1 MFSSTSSTFG
11 AALVLLACSSAF
23 AMDKSDVEY
32 SRPDGKPLLLDIHIP
47 GGKGPFAAAIVVHG
61 GGFDEGTK
69 KSHVGPVLEVLTKA
83 GFAWFSIDYRMAP
96 AYHFPQ
102 PVEDVDNAIR
112 WVKKNAAAYN
122 VDASKIALLGESA
135 GAYLT
140 SYAGTHETPETRVAA
155 NVDFYGPVDYAL
167 QALLRR
173 DHPER
178 FDMASANIHTQRGG
192 GTRYFGVEALDA
204 AGIARLHEISPI
216 TAVHKGM
223 APFLIFHGT
232 QDNQVAYEES
242 PAMCEAIKKAGSK
255 CDLIPIEGGG
265 HGVTNWEKV
274 EAQQLQWKPQLVA
287 WLRKTLEAQGPPDAA
302 PKIGEPARPAAIRRP

>member
-1 MFSSTSSTFG
+1 MLCSTVFR

-32 SRPDGKPLLLDIHIP
+32 SRPDGKPLLLDIHVP
-47 GGKGPFAAAIVVHG
+47 DGKGPFAAAIVVHG

-69 KSHVGPVLEVLTKA
+69 KSHVGPVLEVLAKA

-140 SYAGTHETPETRVAA
+140 TYAGTHETPETRVAA

-192 GTRYFGVEALDA
+192 GTRYFGVETLDA

-223 APFLIFHGT
+223 APFLILHGT

-242 PAMCEAIKKAGSK
+242 PAMCDAIKKAGSK

-265 HGVTNWEKV
+265 HGMTNWEKV

>member
-1 MFSSTSSTFG
+1 MLRVALLLLAFSSLHSSIQ
-11 AALVLLACSSAF
+11 
-23 AMDKSDVEY
+23 AMDRFDVEY
-32 SRPDGKPLLLDIHIP
+32 SRPDGKPLLLDIHVP
-47 GGKGPFAAAIVVHG
+47 DGKGPFAAAIVVHG

-69 KSHVGPVLEVLTKA
+69 KSHVGPALDVLSKA

-112 WVKKNAAAYN
+112 WVKKNAAVYN
-122 VDASKIALLGESA
+122 VDASKVALIGESA

-140 SYAGTHETPETRVAA
+140 TYAATHETPETRLAA
-155 NVDFYGPVDYAL
+155 TVDFYGPVDYAM

-178 FDMASANIHTQRGG
+178 FDMASADIHTQRGG
-192 GTRYFGVEALDA
+192 GTRYFGVETLDE
-204 AGIARLHEISPI
+204 AGVARLRQISPI

-232 QDNQVAYEES
+232 LDNQVAYEES
-242 PAMCEAIKKAGSK
+242 PAMCDAIKKVGAQ

-265 HGVTNWEKV
+265 HGMTNWEKV
-274 EAQQLQWKPQLVA
+274 EAQQRQWKPQLIA
-287 WLRKTLEAQGPPDAA
+287 WLRKTMEVH
-302 PKIGEPARPAAIRRP
+302 